1 MIYIEIYGFL
11 KKGIYVILL
20 ILQFLRHVLTKIPLT
35 FTQQDMSTFYMAY
48 TCSFVD

>member
-1 MIYIEIYGFL
+1 MDFK
-11 KKGIYVILL
+11 KKGYVILL
-20 ILQFLRHVLTKIPLT
+20 TLQFLRHVLTEIPLT